1 MVGEKIFY
9 TISEQIV
16 HQIKR
21 DIFNGK
27 LVEGESLRE
36 VQMAKKYNVS
46 RGPVRDAL
54 KLLAKEGFLIS
65 NPNVGVTV
73 APAPTEEVIKEVIEL
88 RKHVEMFAL
97 KKCINKLTEED
108 IAKMRFAL
116 LKMCEASEINDYN
129 ALLNYDMSF
138 HSVFIKRYDDRH
150 LYGIWNE
157 LVFRMMFNYNRLSN
171 LGDSC
176 IEHENILKAIEE
188 KKLELALELLAG
200 NIQ

>member
-1 MVGEKIFY
+1 MFGEKVFY

-27 LVEGESLRE
+27 LEEGESLKE

-54 KLLAKEGFLIS
+54 KLLAKEGFLVS
-65 NPNVGVTV
+65 RPNVGVTV

-88 RKHVEMFAL
+88 RRHVETFAL
-97 KKCINKLTEED
+97 RNSIDKLTDED
-108 IAKMRFAL
+108 MAQMRFSLKKMREA
-116 LKMCEASEINDYN
+116 CELNDLN
-129 ALLNYDMSF
+129 DLINYDMSF

-157 LVFRMMFNYNRLSN
+157 LVFRMMFNYNRLTN
-171 LGDSC
+171 LKESC
-176 IEHENILKAIEE
+176 LEHEKIFEAIEA
-188 KKLELALELLAG
+188 KDLNLALKLLGG